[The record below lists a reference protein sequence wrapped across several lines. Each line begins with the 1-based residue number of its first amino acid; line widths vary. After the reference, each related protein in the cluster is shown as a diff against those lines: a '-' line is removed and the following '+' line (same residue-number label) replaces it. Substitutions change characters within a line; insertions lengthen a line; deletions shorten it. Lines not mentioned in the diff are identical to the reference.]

1 LQHHKNERH
10 EKKVL
15 LLDRHSPDSSEK
27 LILGINKILTAEI
40 TTHHDGNKLM
50 FLIDVDKLMN
60 IFKLLGAIEDNK
72 TNETLIKLTKK
83 IPTLQAGFSF
93 EKVK

>member
-15 LLDRHSPDSSEK
+15 LLDRHSPDSREK

-50 FLIDVDKLMN
+50 FRNRPYPDFRVNTLRSWRLNDKEDVSK
-60 IFKLLGAIEDNK
+60 
-72 TNETLIKLTKK
+72 
-83 IPTLQAGFSF
+83 
-93 EKVK
+93 